1 MTDANSLPHYN
12 CALLASVFHHAT
24 DQIVVWGQMGPQK
37 GAMVH
42 RDHTRRHKPG
52 MKSRTS
58 MQSCY
63 HLRWM
68 IEHQLFFFCKGART
82 FKTVGL
88 IMLPFC
94 QLLPKSLNGSS
105 WNLRGGSG
113 AARTQPTECKPTECP
128 VVYLLIFLSND
139 ENKEELKEVG

>member
-68 IEHQLFFFCKGART
+68 IEHQLFFLQRSKNLQDCRSHRVAFLPTVAKKLEWIQLEFARR
-82 FKTVGL
+82 VGR
-88 IMLPFC
+88 
-94 QLLPKSLNGSS
+94 SS
-105 WNLRGGSG
+105 HPANRVQANRMSS
-113 AARTQPTECKPTECP
+113 RVSSHFFEQ
-128 VVYLLIFLSND
+128 
-139 ENKEELKEVG
+139 